1 MPIDILLK
9 FIFFSIRHTFS
20 DDLSTFEMDQEEYTG
35 RIARRKLYNYSL
47 KNKKK
52 GNDFYVI
59 YYTIILLFHIYIN
72 MKIILYS

>member
-1 MPIDILLK
+1 MDILLK

-47 KNKKK
+47 TNKKK
-52 GNDFYVI
+52 EMIFMLSITQLFYYFI
-59 YYTIILLFHIYIN
+59 FTTI
-72 MKIILYS
+72 